1 MKKDIKIILLTASKR
16 MGKDTFV
23 TILNSLY
30 PNKFIPYSFAN
41 QLKDDLDPLSIKM
54 FGKTSKELDGK
65 EKEIFRSILI
75 SYGCAWRE
83 LNPLHWVE
91 IVDAQIDWDRQKFN
105 FVPVC
110 VDCRFSNEINFFK
123 NKYPDQTIV
132 VEIIREGGPE
142 PTDEE
147 KRNIPLLKPL
157 IDHTI
162 TWPTVLP
169 DKKIEEL
176 TPFVVDFYSRFLKDL

>member
-1 MKKDIKIILLTASKR
+1 MNKIIYGITAAKR
-16 MGKDTFV
+16 HGKDTFSQLL
-23 TILNSLY
+23 TNY
-30 PNKFIPYSFAN
+30 IPDLQSWAFAD
-41 QLKDDLDPLSIKM
+41 QLKDDLDSISLKM
-54 FGKTSKELDGK
+54 FGKRAKDLDGT
-65 EKEIFRSILI
+65 EKETFRPIMI
-75 SYGCAWRE
+75 GYGCAWRE
-83 LNPLHWVE
+83 ININHWVE
-91 IVDAQIDWDRQKFN
+91 VIDQSIGKSSYKYHCIKDM
-105 FVPVC
+105 
-110 VDCRFSNEINFFK
+110 RFPNEVLFFK
-123 NKYPDQTIV
+123 DRYKDNFKL